1 MSKRKLIEI
10 KKIKKENFVLANQSI
25 NAKNHPEINFKYLW
39 KCNVGCFKSLSKYN
53 YKYKE
58 TSVYKGYKQDKIEM
72 RGDRAEMSDFPLYL
86 NMVAGGLDCRDQA
99 IGGFSFVV
107 KIYAVPVVEIIG

>member
-53 YKYKE
+53 Y
-58 TSVYKGYKQDKIEM
+58 
-72 RGDRAEMSDFPLYL
+72 
-86 NMVAGGLDCRDQA
+86 
-99 IGGFSFVV
+99 
-107 KIYAVPVVEIIG
+107 